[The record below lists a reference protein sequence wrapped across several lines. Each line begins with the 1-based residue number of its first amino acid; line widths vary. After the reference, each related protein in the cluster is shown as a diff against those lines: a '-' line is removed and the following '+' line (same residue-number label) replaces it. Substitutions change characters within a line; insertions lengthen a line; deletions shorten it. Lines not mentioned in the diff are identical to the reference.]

1 MRHSLS
7 TGMEAHATDA
17 RALALPR
24 ARLNACHR
32 VLSHPPDPPCAD
44 ETPGGLAPQRNLEL
58 RFMENTIYTYVGTVL
73 ISINPFK
80 ELPMYSA
87 DTLERCASR

>member
-1 MRHSLS
+1 
-7 TGMEAHATDA
+7 
-17 RALALPR
+17 
-24 ARLNACHR
+24 
-32 VLSHPPDPPCAD
+32 
-44 ETPGGLAPQRNLEL
+44 
-58 RFMENTIYTYVGTVL
+58 MENTIYTYVGTVL